1 VSHAGRRIIQ
11 QDLTGRFVFDIDH
24 IREELNE
31 LTFRDG
37 KREVFVG
44 KISEMFKE
52 ESEQAI
58 VEHLGQFEQELRSHT
73 LILTRHEDDRDA
85 LFVVQE
91 LRAIAPDFS
100 WMAEA
105 MNWVSKI
112 TTVALEM
119 VLPGLAGLWLDN
131 QLETR
136 FLALFGFALGVPLGI
151 WHLIAMTKS
160 KGTKFSDR

>member
-1 VSHAGRRIIQ
+1 MV
-11 QDLTGRFVFDIDH
+11 LLEIDH
-24 IREELNE
+24 IREELNG
-31 LTFRDG
+31 LPFREG
-37 KREVFVG
+37 KREVYVG
-44 KISEMFKE
+44 SISEMLEE

-58 VEHLGQFEQELRSHT
+58 AGHLRQFEQELRSQT

-91 LRAIAPDFS
+91 LRALAPDLS
-100 WMAEA
+100 WMAEG

-112 TTVALEM
+112 TAVALEM

-136 FLALFGFALGVPLGI
+136 FLTLLGFALGVPLGM

-160 KGTKFSDR
+160 KRNKIE

>member
-1 VSHAGRRIIQ
+1 M
-11 QDLTGRFVFDIDH
+11 FDIAH

-31 LTFRDG
+31 LLFRDG

-44 KISEMFKE
+44 RVSEVFE
-52 ESEQAI
+52 AESEETITDQ
-58 VEHLGQFEQELRSHT
+58 LGQFEQELRNHT
-73 LILTRHEDDRDA
+73 LILTRHKDDRDA

-91 LRAIAPDFS
+91 LRTLAPDLS

-105 MNWVSKI
+105 TNWVSKI

-131 QLETR
+131 LLETR
-136 FLALFGFALGVPLGI
+136 VLSLLGFALGVPLGI
-151 WHLIAMTKS
+151 WHLIAMTKN
-160 KGTKFSDR
+160 DRTSRSGRRMNNDSRHD

>member
-1 VSHAGRRIIQ
+1 V
-11 QDLTGRFVFDIDH
+11 LDIDD

-31 LTFRDG
+31 LPFRDG
-37 KREVFVG
+37 EREVFVG
-44 KISEMFKE
+44 KISEMFEE

-58 VEHLGQFEQELRSHT
+58 ADDLRQCEQDFRSHM
-73 LILTRHEDDRDA
+73 LILTRHEDDPDA

-91 LRAIAPDFS
+91 LRALAPDFS

-105 MNWVSKI
+105 INWLSKI

-119 VLPGLAGLWLDN
+119 VLPGLAGLWLDS
-131 QLETR
+131 QLETQ
-136 FLALFGFALGVPLGI
+136 FLTVLGFALGVPLGM

-160 KGTKFSDR
+160 KRSDLA

>member
-1 VSHAGRRIIQ
+1 M
-11 QDLTGRFVFDIDH
+11 FDIAH

-31 LTFRDG
+31 LPFRDG
-37 KREVFVG
+37 KREVLVG
-44 KISEMFKE
+44 RITEMFE
-52 ESEQAI
+52 GESEQATAD
-58 VEHLGQFEQELRSHT
+58 HLRQCEQELRRHT
-73 LILTRHEDDRDA
+73 LILTRHEDDSDA

-91 LRAIAPDFS
+91 LRTLPLDLS

-105 MNWVSKI
+105 TNWVSKI

-151 WHLIAMTKS
+151 WHLIAMTNS

>member
-1 VSHAGRRIIQ
+1 M
-11 QDLTGRFVFDIDH
+11 FDIAH

-31 LTFRDG
+31 LPFRDG

-44 KISEMFKE
+44 RVSEVFEGQSE
-52 ESEQAI
+52 ETITDQLA
-58 VEHLGQFEQELRSHT
+58 QFEQELRNHT

-91 LRAIAPDFS
+91 LRRLALDFS
-100 WMAEA
+100 WMAEG
-105 MNWVSKI
+105 MNWVSRI

-131 QLETR
+131 LLDTR
-136 FLALFGFALGVPLGI
+136 FFTLLGFACGVPLGM
-151 WHLIAMTKS
+151 WHLIAMTK
-160 KGTKFSDR
+160 GTRSDIE

>member
-1 VSHAGRRIIQ
+1 MSHAGRRIIQ
-11 QDLTGRFVFDIDH
+11 QDLAVRFVLDIHH
-24 IREELNE
+24 IRGELNE
-31 LTFRDG
+31 LPFRDG

-44 KISEMFKE
+44 RISEMFEE

-58 VEHLGQFEQELRSHT
+58 AEHLGQIEEELQGHT

-85 LFVVQE
+85 LFVVQV
-91 LRAIAPDFS
+91 LRTLPVDLSWIA
-100 WMAEA
+100 EG

-131 QLETR
+131 QFGTR
-136 FLALFGFALGVPLGI
+136 FLTLIGFALGVPLGM
-151 WHLIAMTKS
+151 WHLIALTK
-160 KGTKFSDR
+160 KKQNDIE